1 MHTKTVI
8 VIEQIPSTSIAVD
21 LEGEKT
27 MMTVTES
34 ENGSKGWKKFLMK
47 HWKMTA
53 VFAVVAVLAGVSAV
67 LVLLWFIGNAQS
79 TGMVPTTL
87 GLWTMGNMV
96 TFLLHLIFWEVLI
109 IGIPVIIAAVAGWL
123 WWKRLP
129 EEEKKEHNFSGKRSR
144 STSGGGGAVSLLVW
158 IGFLIKVYT
167 DGNWNVAV
175 ATWTLDYLVSSFL
188 SVLMWIIIIFG
199 IPGIVIGL
207 IWWIANKK
215 GKSSTVFLEDT

>member
-1 MHTKTVI
+1 VHTKTVI
-8 VIEQIPSTSIAVD
+8 VIEQIPSTSIALD
-21 LEGEKT
+21 LEGKKT
-27 MMTVTES
+27 MTVTES

-47 HWKMTA
+47 HWKMAA
-53 VFAVVAVLAGVSAV
+53 VFAVVAVLAAVSAV

-79 TGMVPTTL
+79 TGMVPPTL
-87 GLWTMGNMV
+87 GLWTIGNMV

-129 EEEKKEHNFSGKRSR
+129 EEEKKEHHFSAKPSR
-144 STSGGGGAVSLLVW
+144 STSGGGCAISLLVW
-158 IGFLIKVYT
+158 IAFLIKVYT

-175 ATWTLDYLVSSFL
+175 ATWTLNYLVSSFL
-188 SVLMWIIIIFG
+188 WVLMWIIIIFG

-215 GKSSTVFLEDT
+215 GKNLDSLS

>member
-1 MHTKTVI
+1 
-8 VIEQIPSTSIAVD
+8 
-21 LEGEKT
+21 

-34 ENGSKGWKKFLMK
+34 ENDSKGWKKFLMK
-47 HWKMTA
+47 HWKMAT
-53 VFAVVAVLAGVSAV
+53 VFVVVAVLAFVSAV

-96 TFLLHLIFWEVLI
+96 AFLLHLIFWEVLI
-109 IGIPVIIAAVAGWL
+109 IGIPVIIAALAGWL

-129 EEEKKEHNFSGKRSR
+129 EEEKKEHHFSDKRSR
-144 STSGGGGAVSLLVW
+144 STGGGGGAISLLVG
-158 IGFLIKVYT
+158 IAFLIKVYA

-188 SVLMWIIIIFG
+188 SVLMWTIVIFG

-207 IWWIANKK
+207 IWWIANKR
-215 GKSSTVFLEDT
+215 GKKLDSLS